1 MIMKNRIL
9 SIGILLVFGLVANI
23 KLQAQSGCIAN
34 IQKRLDVI
42 GTEDFSIHK
51 AREIIR
57 EFDFGNIGEFKSHP
71 GKRLA
76 FRRFFESLSEFIDLA
91 PHSLSGEGLLGL
103 SKYVGV
109 SIRASDSVVTEL
121 NITHLKEAF
130 SEAGRFKGDSLDFVL
145 RKLGDPSRFD
155 FDPTSKTFR
164 SLRSG
169 LKYANGPRADGS
181 YRQGEFNAVNH
192 ILRGHTKNDFSTAK
206 LKSVFLKPSEIFEI
220 IDDVWLSPNR
230 VPFSNNPD
238 NNGWILDFSPRIV
251 GTTGQTKVRIHV
263 DGTNVRSAFPV
274 L

>member
-9 SIGILLVFGLVANI
+9 SIGILLVFGLLANI
-23 KLQAQSGCIAN
+23 KLQAQSSCIAN

-51 AREIIR
+51 ARKIIR
-57 EFDFGNIGEFKSHP
+57 EFDFGNVGEFKSHP

-145 RKLGDPSRFD
+145 RKLGDSGKFD
-155 FDPTSKTFR
+155 FEAATRTFR
-164 SLRSG
+164 SRRSG
-169 LKYANGPRADGS
+169 LEYGDGPKANGS
-181 YRQGEFNAVNH
+181 YNQGELHAINH
-192 ILRGHTKNDFSTAK
+192 ILRGHVKNDFSNSAG
-206 LKSVFLKPSEIFEI
+206 KSAFKNASEIFDLVDELW
-220 IDDVWLSPNR
+220 D
-230 VPFSNNPD
+230 NPSKIKFG
-238 NNGWILDFSPRIV
+238 NNGWVIDFSPRTI
-251 GTTGQTKVRIHV
+251 GSLGETKLRIHV
-263 DGTNVRSAFPV
+263 DGVKVRSAFPIP
-274 L
+274 